1 MPEHNIDLT
10 WSRGNE
16 TVTQRVTLSADSET
30 NLDVAVPIDE
40 DTLANI
46 AVDVSALKVLF
57 LLCDVAVQI
66 ETNAVDAT
74 GGNTITLAAGVPLVW
89 FTGCGF
95 ANPLTL
101 DVTKFYLT
109 AEAEGTLQVRVLQDA
124 TP

>member
-16 TVTQRVTLSADSET
+16 TVTKRVTLTSDSET
-30 NLDVAVPIDE
+30 NMDITVPIAT

-46 AVDVSALKVLF
+46 AIDVSVLKVLF
-57 LLCDVAVQI
+57 LLCDVAVTIQ
-66 ETNAVDAT
+66 TNDGTSPAD
-74 GGNTITLAAGVPLVW
+74 TITLAAGIPLVW

-95 ANPLTL
+95 DNPLGT

-109 AEAEGTLQVRVLQDA
+109 AAVAGTLQVRVLQDA